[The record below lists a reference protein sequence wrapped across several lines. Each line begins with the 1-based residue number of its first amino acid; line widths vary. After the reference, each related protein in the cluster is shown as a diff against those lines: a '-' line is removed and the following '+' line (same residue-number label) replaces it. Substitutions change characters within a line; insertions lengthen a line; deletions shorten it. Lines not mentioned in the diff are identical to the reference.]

1 MTNRWN
7 DQDSKYTFLD
17 QYFLIIL
24 KQKIFDRTT
33 LSQSNTL
40 VPDECTHFFY
50 TVTHLSRCLI
60 LVSARSNCD
69 SISTRRAAKG
79 GHTTGPG
86 VVLERVL
93 IPLQSSSFVGH
104 IDTSPY
110 QDLFHPGKRT
120 PLNSSISLNPSAHPS
135 RNNPPFTYFT
145 LPSHWTDP
153 PKSTYPFY
161 QFSHAFP
168 LFISNRERKRERER
182 EIGLSVS
189 NRDCHIATLEW
200 NKGRSDEK
208 KK

>member
-86 VVLERVL
+86 VVFERVL

-145 LPSHWTDP
+145 LPSH
-153 PKSTYPFY
+153 
-161 QFSHAFP
+161 
-168 LFISNRERKRERER
+168 
-182 EIGLSVS
+182 
-189 NRDCHIATLEW
+189 
-200 NKGRSDEK
+200 
-208 KK
+208 